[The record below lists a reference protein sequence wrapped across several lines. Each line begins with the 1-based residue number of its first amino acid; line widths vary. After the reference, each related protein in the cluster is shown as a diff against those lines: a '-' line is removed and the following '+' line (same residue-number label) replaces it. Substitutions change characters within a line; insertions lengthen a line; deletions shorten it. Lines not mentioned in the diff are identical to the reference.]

1 METKLLDI
9 DKDYI
14 DLLMDFHDIMVSKQ
28 LILVYE
34 GEVNQNIVK
43 AFSAMTEKNLDE
55 TESDTTV
62 KKRVYHVMVECLQN
76 ICKHADNPET
86 GTPANPGK
94 GIFMVGLDNE
104 AYYIATGNVVAT
116 DKVEELKGV
125 LSQINTLDKD
135 EIKELYKKKIKE
147 SRLSDKGGAGLGF
160 IDMVKKTGN
169 PLGFAFRPI
178 NDLTSFFVLKTTI
191 SRNPEI

>member
-1 METKLLDI
+1 MDTKLLDI
-9 DKDYI
+9 EKDHI

-43 AFSAMTEKNLDE
+43 AFSAMTERNLEE
-55 TESDTTV
+55 TETDTNV

-76 ICKHADNPET
+76 ICKHADDPQT
-86 GTPANPGK
+86 GVPANPGK
-94 GIFMVGLDNE
+94 GIFMVGLDND

-116 DKVEELKGV
+116 DKVEELKSV

-169 PLGFAFRPI
+169 PLGFAFRQL
-178 NDLTSFFVLKTTI
+178 NDVTSFFVLKTTV
-191 SRNPEI
+191 SRNPEA